1 MTDLLEATEDRI
13 AWLTLNRSDRL
24 NAFSSAMLLGL
35 GGKRSSGWAATVTSG
50 RSSLRVPDAA
60 FAPAAMSR
68 RWRAGPPRGLKS
80 VSRGYGECISS
91 RCC

>member
-1 MTDLLEATEDRI
+1 MVDLLEATEEGI
-13 AWLTLNRSDRL
+13 VWLTLNRSDRL
-24 NAFSSAMLLGL
+24 NAFSLAMLLGL
-35 GGKRSSGWAATVTSG
+35 GKRSTGWAATVTSG
-50 RSSLRVPDAA
+50 RSSLRVRDAA